1 MDLTPVALIT
11 LGVSVAIRAI
21 PDLVRSWRKR
31 SEAESDLIIQAIA
44 DVKRLTKEAQE
55 GRDRIDRLE
64 AELEEVK
71 VARSHADGQIAVFQM
86 QLDRSDA
93 ELALWEKRARKMKQ
107 EFDDLYDA
115 VNSSSSGKSL
125 PPRAQDDW

>member
-86 QLDRSDA
+86 QLDRSNI
-93 ELALWEKRARKMKQ
+93 ELELWEGRARALSVQ
-107 EFDDLYDA
+107 LDDLYRA
-115 VNSSSSGKSL
+115 VSSSEQGKSL
-125 PPRAQDDW
+125 PPLPRRDW